1 MGQTQVMKT
10 LGHIAYDAHET
21 WAIESGRIH
30 VEWQF
35 LPNSDHDMWE
45 AIAEAVEKEVKAR
58 MEPEE

>member
-1 MGQTQVMKT
+1 MKT

-58 MEPEE
+58 TESEE